1 MRTCGPYVIG
11 KMVLKPG
18 LAGLGRI
25 EVHPAR
31 FSGLA
36 ESGILVIQSL
46 AAFMTK
52 NTLPALTAFLLAAI
66 GPALAQDLPPYQS
79 LETRHVCTAQPIHE
93 TPAGTQARVL
103 GAGAEVMLRDVTFG
117 PEGGAWFAL
126 DYPTGKGLERAIGY
140 LPVSSVKHFCAPE
153 GAAPEDSTSRLQS
166 YLAPPN
172 TCHVVAARADTVEEL
187 NGQARS
193 MPAYAP
199 VISGYRLH
207 SGGYALSLGLVSTNL
222 RDRIGSPAARLQTG
236 ITCVSGADF
245 AEALVHDGTVL
256 TPADPGGLSDD
267 AARLSTAQALRA
279 RGLESGDPA
288 MLKRSCDLGLGAACT
303 EFASRI
309 HDAPD
314 GPGRGPAVV
323 TRYAL
328 LGCMAGDM
336 EGCQM
341 AINRQGNTL
350 ELTREQVL
358 PDARPDDGSVTTE
371 ISKGLCDAQDRF
383 GCVLLAR
390 GTAVDRA
397 PSLVEASSNFSANL
411 TACQQ
416 GITWIC
422 EGLNDDL
429 KTVSAARGSGL
440 TGNERYALA
449 GIEAGLCA
457 PGPREP
463 NQRSC
468 TGAYYL
474 YRDFLNYSDAA
485 TLDAGRVAQ
494 ATAFL
499 SSGCAAGDPPACAT
513 LAGMAGFWPE
523 ADRRAATARAIAL
536 CDAQSAKDTIC
547 ESLGGV
553 LDPTFPESRPVMAAR
568 YERLARS
575 CLSPGEGDAQD
586 CAWALHSYAALDAPD
601 GLATAEA
608 MLKDACGPANIK
620 GCPAL
625 AQLYGTEG
633 QSLSGV
639 TIPGRNDPEARIAAL
654 RMGCRGGVE
663 AGSTC
668 DQLADLMTV
677 EGDGE
682 NALHIRGEACERAI
696 AAGEERDLW
705 ECYDAA
711 KQALDQSQRLPGAH
725 RWADY
730 VCRGA
735 DVSVSPYGCK
745 LVGNMLAQGLGQ
757 PADPAGALSAYQRGC
772 FHPRVATTD
781 GEACLHYGTMLIEA
795 VRRGEKPAEPLA
807 FAHREDGEEPEPPLM
822 LAEASRAFDMGCLD
836 SIAPACAAN
845 VRLLEEWSTGDLP
858 YDRFICQVR
867 NAAGEVTS
875 EKPCRGL
882 IFYQAAEA
890 RKETREQVGLNVYV
904 WPDGDRSVTYIRDGI
919 WRLNEVR
926 TDYPATEGNSRCW
939 RNPISTRSFCVTP
952 AG

>member
-1 MRTCGPYVIG
+1 MRICGPYLIG
-11 KMVLKPG
+11 KTVLKRG
-18 LAGLGRI
+18 LVWLGRI
-25 EVHPAR
+25 DIHPAR
-31 FSGLA
+31 SSGFA
-36 ESGILVIQSL
+36 ESGTRVIQSL
-46 AAFMTK
+46 AAFMTN
-52 NTLPALTAFLLAAI
+52 NTLPALIAFLLAAN
-66 GPALAQDLPPYQS
+66 GPALAQDLPPHQS
-79 LETRHVCTAQPIHE
+79 LETRHVCAAQPIHE
-93 TPAGTQARVL
+93 TPAGTEAHML
-103 GAGAEVMLRDVTFG
+103 EAGAEVLLRDVTFG

-126 DYPTGKGLERAIGY
+126 DYPTGKGLERATGY

-153 GAAPEDSTSRLQS
+153 GAAPEDSAARLQS

-172 TCHVVAARADTVEEL
+172 TCHAVAARADTVEEL
-187 NGQARS
+187 NGHARS
-193 MPAYAP
+193 MAAYAP
-199 VISGYRLH
+199 AMAGYRLH
-207 SGGYALSLGLVSTNL
+207 SGGFALSLGLVSTNL
-222 RDRIGSPAARLQTG
+222 RDRISSPAARLQTG

-245 AEALVHDGTVL
+245 AEALVHDGTAFV
-256 TPADPGGLSDD
+256 PADPGGLSDD
-267 AARLSTAQALRA
+267 AARLSAAQALRA

-288 MLKRSCDLGLGAACT
+288 ALKQACDLGLGAACT

-328 LGCMAGDM
+328 LGCMAGDL

-341 AINRQGNTL
+341 AVNRQGNTL
-350 ELTREQVL
+350 ELAREQAL
-358 PDARPDDGSVTTE
+358 PDAGPGEGRVTTE
-371 ISKGLCDAQDRF
+371 IAKRLCDAQDRF

-397 PSLVEASSNFSANL
+397 PSLVEASSNFAANL

-422 EGLNDDL
+422 EGLSDDL
-429 KTVSAARGSGL
+429 DRVRAARGTGL

-499 SSGCAAGDPPACAT
+499 SRGCAAGDPPACAT

-553 LDPTFPESRPVMAAR
+553 LDPTFPESRPVMAVR
-568 YERLARS
+568 YERLAQS
-575 CLSPGEGDAQD
+575 CLSPDEGDAQD
-586 CAWALHSYAALDAPD
+586 CAGALHSYAALDAPD

-608 MLKDACGPANIK
+608 MLKEACGRANIN
-620 GCPAL
+620 GCPTL
-625 AQLYGTEG
+625 AQLYGPEG
-633 QSLSGV
+633 QSLAGV
-639 TIPGRNDPEARIAAL
+639 TIPGRDDPEARIAAL
-654 RMGCRGGVE
+654 RMGCRGGNE

-668 DQLADLMTV
+668 DQLADAMAA
-677 EGDGE
+677 EGNGE
-682 NALHIRGEACERAI
+682 SALHIRGAACERAI
-696 AAGEERDLW
+696 AAAEDDDLW

-711 KQALDQSQRLPGAH
+711 KQALDQNQRLPDAH
-725 RWADY
+725 RWAEF

-745 LVGNMLAQGLGQ
+745 LVGNMRAQGLGQ
-757 PADPAGALSAYQRGC
+757 PVDPAGALSAYQRGC

-781 GEACLHYGTMLIEA
+781 GEACLNYGTMLVEA
-795 VRRGEKPAEPLA
+795 VRQGETPAEPLA
-807 FAHREDGEEPEPPLM
+807 FAHREDGEAPEPPLM
-822 LAEASRAFDMGCLD
+822 LAEAVPSTWAAWTASRPPAPPMCAF
-836 SIAPACAAN
+836 
-845 VRLLEEWSTGDLP
+845 
-858 YDRFICQVR
+858 
-867 NAAGEVTS
+867 
-875 EKPCRGL
+875 
-882 IFYQAAEA
+882 
-890 RKETREQVGLNVYV
+890 
-904 WPDGDRSVTYIRDGI
+904 
-919 WRLNEVR
+919 
-926 TDYPATEGNSRCW
+926 W
-939 RNPISTRSFCVTP
+939 RNGAAAICPMTALSVRS
-952 AG
+952 GMRRDR